1 MKVRVIGSLFM
12 LLLLSCLSGC
22 GKPSFYSVKGVVK
35 VDGKPAHHVKVAMFP
50 DVAEFKPDSHGFGF
64 GMTDA
69 NGEYEIQHPTGD
81 KGLYAGT
88 YKVTLVL
95 WVDGRGKP
103 IPPDAKPS
111 EVPGGVK
118 NKIPAKYESLAD
130 TPERVTVPYGGTT
143 RDFDI
148 STK

>member
-1 MKVRVIGSLFM
+1 MRTILDRFGFLF
-12 LLLLSCLSGC
+12 LVVLVCGC
-22 GKPSFYSVKGVVK
+22 GKPSSYPVRGVVK
-35 VDGKPAHHVKVAMFP
+35 LDGKPAEHVKVAMYP
-50 DVAEFKPDSHGFGF
+50 DVAEFKPDVHGFGF

-69 NGEYEIQHPTGD
+69 NGAYEIQHPTGE

-95 WVDGRGKP
+95 WVDSKGKA

-143 RDFDI
+143 KDFDI